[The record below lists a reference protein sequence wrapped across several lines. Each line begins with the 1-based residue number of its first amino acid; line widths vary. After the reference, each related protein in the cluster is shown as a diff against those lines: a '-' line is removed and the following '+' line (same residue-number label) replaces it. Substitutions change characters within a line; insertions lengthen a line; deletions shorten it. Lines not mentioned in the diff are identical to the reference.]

1 MASDPLTTE
10 TRYIVPALAQGLG
23 ILSLFGGDSRT
34 LTAPEIAR
42 KLSLPRTKVFRL
54 LQTLMSMDYLRCA
67 PDKRH
72 FSLGPAL
79 LGRGFEY
86 LASLDM
92 VEIAQ
97 PILQRLRNQ
106 TGLSSHMAIRDGRE
120 IIYVSRFAARSTIA
134 SSVSIGTR
142 FPVHATIM
150 GRMTIFEMGDKELER
165 LFRDQPLQR
174 FTKQTP
180 TTLKA
185 LKALLAEDRARGY
198 AVSQAFFE
206 SGVSAIAAPV
216 RDSAGRVVAA
226 INVTAVN
233 AHIDEQDMYGALKD
247 AVVEA
252 AREISQW
259 LCRTAAIEAPAGPA
273 GPAANPGK
281 RVKARE
287 SVHA

>member
-1 MASDPLTTE
+1 MASDPLPTE
-10 TRYIVPALAQGLG
+10 TKYIVPALAQGLG
-23 ILSLFGGDSRT
+23 ILALFDGESRS
-34 LTAPEIAR
+34 LTAPEIAK

-54 LQTLMSMDYLRCA
+54 LQTLTSMDYLRCEE
-67 PDKRH
+67 DKRH

-97 PILQRLRNQ
+97 PILQRLRDR
-106 TGLSSHMAIRDGRE
+106 TALSAHMAIRDGRE

-134 SSVSIGTR
+134 SSVNIGTR

-150 GRMTIFEMGDKELER
+150 GRMTIFEMDDKELER
-165 LFRDQPLQR
+165 LFRNQPLER

-185 LKALLAEDRARGY
+185 LKAILAEDRARGY

-216 RDSAGRVVAA
+216 RDGAGKIVAA

-233 AHIDEQDMYGALKD
+233 AHIDEQDMHGELKD

-252 AREISQW
+252 AAEISQW
-259 LCRTAAIEAPAGPA
+259 LCRTATVEVPAAPA
-273 GPAANPGK
+273 K

-287 SVHA
+287 SAHA